1 MPYADLSLLDPVV
14 NTATPTRN
22 HAFLVFDTLYRLDDA
37 YQAQPQ
43 MLDGH
48 RVKDRGKRW
57 TLTLRASLWFH
68 VVASIRRWAA
78 RDGFGQALLAATV
91 TRSAPDDRTIV
102 FRLNRPFAL
111 LPDALGKIS
120 PNICAIMPERLARTD
135 PAKPVTGMAGSGPFR
150 FVASERIAGA
160 RAVYER
166 FDRYVPRMDGKPSIS
181 AGPKVARVNRIE
193 WLTMPDAATAAAALQ
208 RGEVDWL
215 EPPVPT

>member
-1 MPYADLSLLDPVV
+1 
-14 NTATPTRN
+14 
-22 HAFLVFDTLYRLDDA
+22 
-37 YQAQPQ
+37 
-43 MLDGH
+43 
-48 RVKDRGKRW
+48 
-57 TLTLRASLWFH
+57 
-68 VVASIRRWAA
+68 
-78 RDGFGQALLAATV
+78 
-91 TRSAPDDRTIV
+91 
-102 FRLNRPFAL
+102 
-111 LPDALGKIS
+111 
-120 PNICAIMPERLARTD
+120 MPERLARTE